1 MTAMPAKTPDAGESP
16 PRKKPYE
23 TPRLEVYGDVR
34 EIAKGLNTH
43 GMFDNALHVTR
54 TQ

>member
-1 MTAMPAKTPDAGESP
+1 MPAKTPDAGESP
-16 PRKKPYE
+16 PLKKPYE

-34 EIAKGLNTH
+34 EIAKGLATH
-43 GMFDNALHVTR
+43 GMFDNALHVAR